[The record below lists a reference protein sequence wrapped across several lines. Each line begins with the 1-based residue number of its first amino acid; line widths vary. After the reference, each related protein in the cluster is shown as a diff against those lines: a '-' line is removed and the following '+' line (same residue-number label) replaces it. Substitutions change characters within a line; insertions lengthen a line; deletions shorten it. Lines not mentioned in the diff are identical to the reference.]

1 MIQRIGCKV
10 TGSLLL
16 HSFVNCRDGTLL
28 KCWSPSYS
36 FRACNKTI
44 WLRSVRQ
51 RHSRMIAVHSPL
63 LSSPIHHFLCTQVTP
78 IMRHKMRRHKWDSD
92 IGHWFWPGVCPE
104 TKKVKFTLTTYQGV
118 NTEKQDISTSTKI
131 WQKNM
136 KWLTHDNTDAVK
148 LWAYNMILWKIGW
161 NKFYA

>member
-16 HSFVNCRDGTLL
+16 HSFVNCRDRTLS

-51 RHSRMIAVHSPL
+51 RHSRMIAVHSRL

-92 IGHWFWPGVCPE
+92 TAHWFWPGVCPE
-104 TKKVKFTLTTYQGV
+104 TKKSQIYSNNLSRCKHWKTRYFNKYKDMTKKHEMV
-118 NTEKQDISTSTKI
+118 NTWQLWCCQIMSLQYDI
-131 WQKNM
+131 M
-136 KWLTHDNTDAVK
+136 EDWLK
-148 LWAYNMILWKIGW
+148 
-161 NKFYA
+161 